1 MLEVKSLTKRFSGLV
16 AVDQASLSVAK
27 GSITGLIGPNG
38 AGKTTLFAMVAG
50 FLQPDGGSVS
60 YDGRDITALAPHVRA
75 RQGIARTFQI
85 VQPFEGLNVQE
96 NIAVGAYLHTPDA
109 KEAMAQAADIAK
121 RVGLGADLAKAS
133 SDLTVA
139 GRKRLEVARALATRP
154 KLLLLDEVLAGLNP
168 SEIRDVLPLV
178 RDIRHQGV
186 TILMIEHIMQAVMNL
201 CDKVYVLSQGRMIAE
216 GEPRAVCE
224 DPQVIEAYLGHGA
237 AERLRAEQ
245 AHA

>member
-60 YDGRDITALAPHVRA
+60 YDGRDITQLAPHVRA
-75 RQGIARTFQI
+75 RGGIARTFQI

-109 KEAMAQAADIAK
+109 KEAMAQAAGIAN

-139 GRKRLEVARALATRP
+139 GRKRLEVARALATKP

-178 RDIRHQGV
+178 RDIRDQGV

-201 CDKVYVLSQGRMIAE
+201 CDTVYVLSQGCMIAQ
-216 GEPRAVCE
+216 GEPRVVCE
-224 DPQVIEAYLGHGA
+224 NPQVIEAYLGHGA
-237 AERLRAEQ
+237 AERLRAERS
-245 AHA
+245 HA

>member
-38 AGKTTLFAMVAG
+38 AGKTTLFAMIAG

-60 YDGRDITALAPHVRA
+60 YEGRDITALAPHVRA
-75 RQGIARTFQI
+75 RAGIARTFQI

-109 KEAMAQAADIAK
+109 SEAMRQAADIAK
-121 RVGLGADLAKAS
+121 RVGLGADLTKGS

-139 GRKRLEVARALATRP
+139 CRKRLEVARALATQP

-178 RDIRHQGV
+178 RDIRDQGV

-201 CDKVYVLSQGRMIAE
+201 CDTVYVLSQGRMIAQ
-216 GEPRAVCE
+216 GEPKTVCE

>member
-38 AGKTTLFAMVAG
+38 AGKTTLFAMIAG

-60 YDGRDITALAPHVRA
+60 YEGRDITALAPHVRA
-75 RQGIARTFQI
+75 RAGIARTFQI

-109 KEAMAQAADIAK
+109 SEAMRQAADIAK
-121 RVGLGADLAKAS
+121 RVGLGADLTKGA

-139 GRKRLEVARALATRP
+139 GRARWRRSRSCCCSTRCWPASTPRRFVTCCRWCATSATR
-154 KLLLLDEVLAGLNP
+154 ASP
-168 SEIRDVLPLV
+168 S
-178 RDIRHQGV
+178 
-186 TILMIEHIMQAVMNL
+186 
-201 CDKVYVLSQGRMIAE
+201 
-216 GEPRAVCE
+216 
-224 DPQVIEAYLGHGA
+224 
-237 AERLRAEQ
+237 
-245 AHA
+245 

>member
-109 KEAMAQAADIAK
+109 KEAMQQAAEIAK

-178 RDIRHQGV
+178 RDIRDQGI